1 MAEPWPGANKFCLFY
16 RLWQLTGHWEQGP
29 NDTATQQIS
38 TSSASC
44 SFEQIWCLLLKDT
57 IRRPHLN
64 NPPTRKPLP
73 LSSHKTSR
81 SGHSCFEE
89 ALPSPWAHPYPNC
102 YDVSISGEQILPLA
116 WEFNDRSF
124 QGGCVLRLPAL
135 QQGQPTFCLTQ
146 QPDLRMGQGN
156 SPGTAGVSKSN
167 IPT

>member
-16 RLWQLTGHWEQGP
+16 RLWQLTGHWEQP
-29 NDTATQQIS
+29 LNRLAPHQPPA
-38 TSSASC
+38 ASNKYGAC
-44 SFEQIWCLLLKDT
+44 LLKDT

-64 NPPTRKPLP
+64 NPPTRKLLP